1 MATGRSAAAMEVSV
15 DYGRMDDL
23 FRAAANHPMVVL
35 AAGII
40 LVLVL
45 MKSFN
50 KLN

>member
-1 MATGRSAAAMEVSV
+1 
-15 DYGRMDDL
+15 MDDL
-23 FRAAANHPMVVL
+23 FRLVTDHPLVML
-35 AAGII
+35 ATVII

>member
-1 MATGRSAAAMEVSV
+1 
-15 DYGRMDDL
+15 MDDL
-23 FRAAANHPMVVL
+23 VRLVADHPLVML
-35 AAGII
+35 ATVII

>member
-1 MATGRSAAAMEVSV
+1 
-15 DYGRMDDL
+15 MDEL
-23 FRAAANHPMVVL
+23 FRLVANHPFAAL
-35 AAGII
+35 AVGII

>member
-1 MATGRSAAAMEVSV
+1 
-15 DYGRMDDL
+15 MDDL
-23 FRAAANHPMVVL
+23 SGLLANHPLVVL
-35 AAGII
+35 ATVVI

>member
-1 MATGRSAAAMEVSV
+1 
-15 DYGRMDDL
+15 MDDL
-23 FRAAANHPMVVL
+23 SRIMANHPLVVL
-35 AAGII
+35 ATVII

>member
-1 MATGRSAAAMEVSV
+1 
-15 DYGRMDDL
+15 MDDL
-23 FRAAANHPMVVL
+23 FRLVADHPLVMMATV
-35 AAGII
+35 II